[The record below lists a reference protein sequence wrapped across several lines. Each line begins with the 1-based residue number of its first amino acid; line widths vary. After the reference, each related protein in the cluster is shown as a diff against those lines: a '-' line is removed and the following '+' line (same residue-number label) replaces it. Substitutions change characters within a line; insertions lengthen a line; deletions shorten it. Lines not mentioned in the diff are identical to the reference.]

1 MCALG
6 GSRPAA
12 CMANTRELQAEAA
25 PLPRAAS
32 THVCGGAQA
41 AGLAAAP
48 AAAAPAARWRQKPAK
63 ESMPGRG
70 SEAAES

>member
-1 MCALG
+1 VCALG
-6 GSRPAA
+6 VPARQHA
-12 CMANTRELQAEAA
+12 WPALKEPQAEAA

-48 AAAAPAARWRQKPAK
+48 AAAAPAAQWRQKPAK
-63 ESMPGRG
+63 ESTPEQG